1 MRARLFAP
9 KLRGNWIRDSNPGL
23 RASAAARMRVE
34 SEKCELDSSLRSSE
48 AGYEIRTRASELP
61 RLRGCDLES
70 EKCELLR
77 SEAPRQRDTRSE
89 PWPPSFRGCADAS
102 LSLRKRARLFAS
114 EAPRLRGN
122 WIR

>member
-48 AGYEIRTRASELP
+48 TGYEIRTLASELP
-61 RLRGCDLES
+61 RLRGCDIES
-70 EKCELLR
+70 DKCELDSSLR
-77 SEAPRQRDTRSE
+77 S
-89 PWPPSFRGCADAS
+89 
-102 LSLRKRARLFAS
+102 S
-114 EAPRLRGN
+114 EATRYE
-122 WIR
+122 IRTLASCCTSSRADPG